1 MVLPLQICFLMIY
14 HEPKQVTHSKRLK
27 KKGFLSWEFSSREY
41 NKKLANGEVLLHIL
55 CQRCWLL
62 YSKLPIKRN
71 SCYLCKKHVPKILIT
86 LGIFFLHKIRMMSNC
101 KTYIIY
107 QNYLSLN
114 YQTKFVEYQILFL
127 QWWKNIGV
135 EPMIKKQGFIV

>member
-71 SCYLCKKHVPKILIT
+71 SCSKNFNNIGDLLSTQNKNDEH
-86 LGIFFLHKIRMMSNC
+86 C

>member
-1 MVLPLQICFLMIY
+1 MVLPLQIRFLMIY

-27 KKGFLSWEFSSREY
+27 KKGFLSREFSSREH

-62 YSKLPIKRN
+62 YSKLPIKKFVSPLQKTCSKN
-71 SCYLCKKHVPKILIT
+71 FNNIGDLLSTQNKNDGH
-86 LGIFFLHKIRMMSNC
+86 C

-135 EPMIKKQGFIV
+135 EPMIKKQWFIV